1 MNSVC
6 LTNGV
11 CHRHASRSEQ
21 LFAISHSFGLEWS
34 LFNSQTILIQEQH
47 MSVILQFPTSQEIKK
62 ISAAKS
68 DPREPKKSVEIIV
81 FPIERWI
88 KAA

>member
-11 CHRHASRSEQ
+11 CHRHAFRSEQ
-21 LFAISHSFGLEWS
+21 LVAISRCFGLEWI
-34 LFNSQTILIQEQH
+34 LFDSHTILIREQH
-47 MSVILQFPTSQEIKK
+47 MSVILQFPSSQEIKK

-68 DPREPKKSVEIIV
+68 DPGEPKKSVEIVI
-81 FPIERWI
+81 FPINRWI

>member
-1 MNSVC
+1 
-6 LTNGV
+6 
-11 CHRHASRSEQ
+11 
-21 LFAISHSFGLEWS
+21 
-34 LFNSQTILIQEQH
+34 